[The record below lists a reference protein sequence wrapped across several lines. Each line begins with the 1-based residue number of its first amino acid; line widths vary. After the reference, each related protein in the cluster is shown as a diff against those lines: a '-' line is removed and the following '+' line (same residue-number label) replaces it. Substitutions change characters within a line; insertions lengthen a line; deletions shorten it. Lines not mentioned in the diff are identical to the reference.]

1 MNPEEVS
8 ALVEAVNKDPTLTN
22 HLSPREL
29 HIFEEYCVKGGK
41 TLKKLAE
48 EINGLYDFPISAER
62 VRQIKVKAL
71 RKINN
76 KLTTKAKNN
85 TDGWSYRGYFHSA
98 RGLREVTIGEI
109 LQNGRFFEGWVFVD
123 TGEPVTEED
132 LMYSKM
138 KELIAKRTALKMK
151 RSK

>member
-1 MNPEEVS
+1 MSPAEVA
-8 ALVEAVNKDPTLTN
+8 ALVEAVNKDPMLTN
-22 HLSPREL
+22 HLTPRERYV
-29 HIFEEYCVKGGK
+29 FDEYCVKGGK

-48 EINGLYDFPISAER
+48 EVSDLYEYELAISAER

-98 RGLREVTIGEI
+98 RGLREVMIGDI
-109 LQNGRFFEGWVFVD
+109 FINGRVLEGWVFVD

-138 KELIAKRTALKMK
+138 KE
-151 RSK
+151 SK